1 MSIQAP
7 LALTQQMFAT
17 TPSMVLNPVNAPT
30 EIQGLRG
37 ELSVAITIRGESQNE
52 GFKNIKQ
59 IESACVST
67 R

>member
-7 LALTQQMFAT
+7 LALTQQMFAR
-17 TPSMVLNPVNAPT
+17 TPSAVPNPANAPT
-30 EIQGLRG
+30 KIQALHG

-59 IESACVST
+59 IESPRVIT